1 VTRRHERRR
10 TIRGLALIAA
20 IGLVVGVVPATPV
33 RAADDKLPDLRA
45 ARTTTFRIRT
55 TSSGRRLLR
64 FTSQMV
70 NFGKGPME
78 LRSTRATT
86 SSPWTVKQRIY
97 DTAGGSRDVTTDATL
112 AYAGDGHDHWHVRRL
127 MTYHLWGLKGTY
139 RDAKIGFCFFD
150 TTPRDL
156 AMPGSPNSRVYR
168 ESTCGVR
175 RSLNSKTG
183 LSVGWG
189 DTYPW
194 DFAYQWVDITGLPGG
209 TYTLR
214 TVVDLYGSFLE
225 TSETNNCTWTK
236 VRFNSTGSSV
246 SVVSTGSGCI
256 DDWST
261 STFAG
266 DIDWLFDEGITA
278 GCDADLFCT
287 YNPVSRGEM
296 ATFLSRALDL
306 PTTTTD
312 HFTDD
317 ESSVHEGAINS
328 LAEAGLTV
336 GCAVGRYC
344 PTRDVSRG
352 QMASFLARALD
363 LPTTPIDHFTDDD
376 GTTHENDIDAI
387 AEAGITTGCSATRF
401 CPRTDTTRGAMAAFL
416 HRAFGE
422 P

>member
-1 VTRRHERRR
+1 MR
-10 TIRGLALIAA
+10 TLVLIAA
-20 IGLVVGVVPATPV
+20 IGVLIGVVPATPV

-55 TSSGRRLLR
+55 TADGKRLLR

-70 NFGKGPME
+70 NYGTGPME
-78 LRSTRATT
+78 LRSSRPTT
-86 SSPWTVKQRIY
+86 MSPWVVKQRIY
-97 DTAGGSRDVTTDATL
+97 DTDGGHRDVMSDATL
-112 AYAGDGHDHWHVRRL
+112 AYAGDGHDHWHVRRV
-127 MTYHLWGLKGTY
+127 MSYHLWGSEGTY
-139 RDAKIGFCFFD
+139 RDVKIGFCYFD

-156 AMPGSPNSRVYR
+156 AMPGSPNSKVYL
-168 ESTCGVR
+168 ESTCGTR
-175 RSLNSKTG
+175 RSLTSKTG

-194 DFAYQWVDITGLPGG
+194 NFAYQWIDISGLPGG

-214 TVVDLYGSFLE
+214 TVVDLYDSFLE
-225 TSETNNCTWTK
+225 TNEANNCTWTK
-236 VRFNSTGSSV
+236 VRFDDSGSSV
-246 SVVSTGSGCI
+246 DVVSTGSECI

-261 STFAG
+261 TAFAP
-266 DIDWLFDEGITA
+266 DIDWLYDQGITE

-287 YNPVSRGEM
+287 FNRVSRGEM

-306 PTTTTD
+306 PASTTD

-317 ESSVHEGAINS
+317 GASVHEDAINRV
-328 LAEAGLTV
+328 AEAGITV
-336 GCAVGRYC
+336 GCAPGRFC

-363 LPTTPIDHFTDDD
+363 LPASTSDHFTDDD
-376 GTTHENDIDAI
+376 GSTHEADIDRI
-387 AEAGITTGCSATRF
+387 ADAGITNGCSATTF
-401 CPRTDTTRGAMAAFL
+401 CPTTDTTRGAMAAFL